1 MRLLRASG
9 RVARIPEE
17 GLVTR
22 SLAIAPRERLLDA
35 SLKHLIDA
43 GVVAVVSWDTS
54 GQIQEANDYFLEV
67 VGYSRGE
74 LESGHLT
81 WSRLSPSDDH
91 EVVERLKQEGVVRG
105 HERELVRRDGSH
117 AFVRVHSALCGDPA
131 RIVSIV
137 VDVSQQ
143 KKVESERLVL
153 MDQERLARAE
163 AESAVQSRDDILAIV
178 SHDLRN
184 PLNIIA
190 MSANLLEAPI
200 GDAKRATQLGII
212 RRAVTRMNRLIGDLL
227 DVSQITSGTLRIS
240 TERVDVAAICEE
252 AAHVF
257 LPLLATKEQAFA
269 CRPPAQ
275 PVFVRADRD
284 RISQVLANLIGNA
297 HKFTPE
303 GGQVEL
309 RAEALDGFVRF
320 SVADTGPGLSARD
333 LPHIFDRFWQSRR
346 VRRGGVGLGLPI
358 TKGIVNAHGGDIWV
372 ESTAGV
378 GTTFFFTL
386 PVCHP

>member
-1 MRLLRASG
+1 MRS
-9 RVARIPEE
+9 I
-17 GLVTR
+17 R
-22 SLAIAPRERLLDA
+22 SLAIAPSEQVLDA
-35 SLKHLIDA
+35 YLKRLVDS
-43 GVVAVVSWDTS
+43 GVVAAVSWDT
-54 GQIQEANDYFLEV
+54 GGRIEEANDYFLEV
-67 VGYSRGE
+67 VGYSREE

-81 WSRLSPSDDH
+81 WARLSPSDDH
-91 EVVERLKQEGVVRG
+91 AVIEQLKQEGIVRG

-137 VDVSQQ
+137 VDVSEQ
-143 KKVESERLVL
+143 KRVESERLVL
-153 MDQERLARAE
+153 MEQERLARAE

-200 GDAKRATQLGII
+200 GDEKRATQLGII

-240 TERVDVAAICEE
+240 TERVNVAAICEE

-257 LPLLATKEQAFA
+257 LPLLAAKEQAFA
-269 CRPPAQ
+269 CRAPAQ
-275 PVFVRADRD
+275 PVFVQADRD

-309 RAEALDGFVRF
+309 RAEALHGFVRF

-358 TKGIVNAHGGDIWV
+358 TKGIVNAHGGDIRV

>member
-1 MRLLRASG
+1 M
-9 RVARIPEE
+9 PEE
-17 GLVTR
+17 GLVIPSPAT
-22 SLAIAPRERLLDA
+22 APREKLLNA
-35 SLKHLIDA
+35 SLKHLIDS
-43 GVVAVVSWDTS
+43 GVVAVVSWDAS
-54 GQIQEANDYFLEV
+54 GRIQEANEYFLEV
-67 VGYSRGE
+67 VGYSREE

-81 WSRLSPSDDH
+81 WARLSPSDNH
-91 EVVERLKQEGVVRG
+91 AVIEQLKQEGIVRG
-105 HERELVRRDGSH
+105 HERELVRRDGSR
-117 AFVRVHSALCGDPA
+117 AFVRIHSALYGDPA
-131 RIVSIV
+131 KVVSVV
-137 VDVSQQ
+137 VDVSEQ

-153 MDQERLARAE
+153 MEQERLARAE

-240 TERVDVAAICEE
+240 TEPADVAAICEE
-252 AAHVF
+252 AGHVF
-257 LPLLATKEQAFA
+257 LPLLATKEQAFQ
-269 CRPPAQ
+269 CRPPVQ
-275 PVFVRADRD
+275 PLFVQADRD
-284 RISQVLANLIGNA
+284 RISQVLSNLIGNA

-358 TKGIVNAHGGDIWV
+358 AKGIVNAHGGDIWV